1 MELARKILY
10 FEKIV
15 ETSRRVGVCHCGGSL
30 TLQCFQ
36 IFFKPIEP
44 LRPIVRSYYDL
55 RTSANSDDEVVKLK
69 KSIRWNLA
77 LFGAFFLEFVVAI
90 LDVISRFTPYGL
102 FEMSDETYNKW
113 YV

>member
-1 MELARKILY
+1 M
-10 FEKIV
+10 
-15 ETSRRVGVCHCGGSL
+15 
-30 TLQCFQ
+30 
-36 IFFKPIEP
+36 
-44 LRPIVRSYYDL
+44 RSYYDL

-102 FEMSDETYNKW
+102 FEMSDDTYNKW
-113 YV
+113 YVFLFKKCSRDEGGPLPLGGITRK